1 MAQPETTPPH
11 ERRSWAS
18 WRTFRLLLLYSF
30 TWFVLT
36 GGDSAS
42 WVLGVPAVLL
52 AFAVSVILA
61 PTAFFSL
68 NPVGLLT
75 FIPYFIMLSA
85 MSGIDVLRRT
95 FSRVPR
101 IDPAVFSFK
110 TRLEGTPRILL
121 ANIISLLPGTLSA
134 DLQGDE
140 IRVHVL
146 DRKIPAEKSIR
157 SLEDRIDRIFHRQV
171 MTEDSL

>member
-1 MAQPETTPPH
+1 M
-11 ERRSWAS
+11 
-18 WRTFRLLLLYSF
+18 
-30 TWFVLT
+30 LT

-52 AFAVSVILA
+52 AYAVTVILA

-110 TRLEGTPRILL
+110 TRLEGNPRILL

-146 DRKIPAEKSIR
+146 DREIPAEKSIR
-157 SLEDRIDRIFHRQV
+157 SLENRIDQIFHRQV